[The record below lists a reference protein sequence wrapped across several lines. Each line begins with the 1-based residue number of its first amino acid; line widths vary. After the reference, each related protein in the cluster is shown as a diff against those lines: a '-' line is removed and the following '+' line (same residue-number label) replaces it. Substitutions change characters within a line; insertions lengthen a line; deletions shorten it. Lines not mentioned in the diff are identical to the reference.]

1 MYLYLVG
8 PEVEEFEVE
17 KGAEGGHG
25 NGGQEIV
32 GQIQFNKV
40 HQTYRKKGQDYTK
53 GKDCKYKLN
62 ILHMI
67 YTLLIS

>member
-25 NGGQEIV
+25 DGGQEVV
-32 GQIQFNKV
+32 GQVQFNKV
-40 HQTYRKKGQDYTK
+40 HQTYRKKEQR
-53 GKDCKYKLN
+53 
-62 ILHMI
+62 
-67 YTLLIS
+67 